1 MSERIG
7 KYFTLYELVHS
18 NVAEEKGIN
27 NTPQEEDIIKNIEY
41 TISRLDEI
49 REGYGKPI
57 YVNSGYRCEELNKEV
72 GGEENS
78 YHLKGLAVDI
88 RWDKELVEYV
98 INNCQ
103 FHKAIRE
110 KSGKTKWLHL
120 QFKLDRTKELNRV
133 ISISK

>member
-1 MSERIG
+1 MSDKIG
-7 KYFTLYELVHS
+7 KYFTLYELIKS

-27 NTPQEEDIIKNIEY
+27 NTPQEEYIIKNIEY

-72 GGEENS
+72 GGEEDS
-78 YHLKGLAVDI
+78 YHLKGLAVDL
-88 RWDKELVEYV
+88 RWDKELVEFV

-133 ISISK
+133 ISINK

>member
-1 MSERIG
+1 MSETTG
-7 KYFTLYELVHS
+7 KFFTLYELIYS

-27 NTPQEEDIIKNIEY
+27 NTPQEEYIIKNIEY

-72 GGEENS
+72 GGVEDS
-78 YHLKGLAVDI
+78 YHIKGLAVDL

-133 ISISK
+133 ISINN